1 MKTKFILILL
11 FGILLI
17 SFASATSI
25 GVHDSGFTRGRVVYT
40 APVSLNYSTINVNN
54 SEFWDGNAWSDTR
67 WLNIDGSNAN
77 SNIDIGAYN
86 FLTTGTLGAGD
97 TTIDGTLIIDNTAD
111 NSFLLRQEG
120 VGASIVSMDSR
131 DAQTIME
138 ITPTNT
144 QLTGINMTHSTS
156 DVGHGKASDSPL
168 FDLSKTITG
177 TDDMTSMTVEGFNID
192 ITNSFAQQAV
202 NGMSTV
208 VQTTTPFSLNV
219 EVDGAHTGTGVSMGP
234 PNLFNE
240 ITTGFNARVIRSGT
254 ISIAN
259 SAYTGIVLSG
269 QTLSTM
275 DSSSYDNADGNP
287 EFTTTG
293 LTLTATDAISNVYA
307 GTVTKTVIG
316 LSVDAISKLSSAWA
330 GGSGTTE
337 LNIIK
342 IGSDVQQPAD
352 TSWAIKDISG
362 YDWTLQSDNQKI
374 FFGAGQDAS
383 IYYDGSNMIFI
394 TNETGDG
401 LAWFS
406 RNVSAEG
413 FLTRTSV
420 FDKSKGSA
428 LDFILDADD
437 YKKAKK
443 PKEINHRKFYGYTTY
458 PVTDFSKP
466 ETEFYVETLS
476 DGTEVTM
483 NRTIYPHKKIEEAV
497 NLNKE
502 IDVLRQAVFELN
514 ERVKYLES
522 VCEI

>member
-1 MKTKFILILL
+1 
-11 FGILLI
+11 
-17 SFASATSI
+17 
-25 GVHDSGFTRGRVVYT
+25 
-40 APVSLNYSTINVNN
+40 
-54 SEFWDGNAWSDTR
+54 
-67 WLNIDGSNAN
+67 
-77 SNIDIGAYN
+77 
-86 FLTTGTLGAGD
+86 
-97 TTIDGTLIIDNTAD
+97 
-111 NSFLLRQEG
+111 
-120 VGASIVSMDSR
+120 
-131 DAQTIME
+131 
-138 ITPTNT
+138 
-144 QLTGINMTHSTS
+144 
-156 DVGHGKASDSPL
+156 
-168 FDLSKTITG
+168 
-177 TDDMTSMTVEGFNID
+177 
-192 ITNSFAQQAV
+192 
-202 NGMSTV
+202 
-208 VQTTTPFSLNV
+208 
-219 EVDGAHTGTGVSMGP
+219 MGP

-240 ITTGFNARVIRSGT
+240 ITTGFNAHVIRSGT

-466 ETEFYVETLS
+466 ETEFYIETLP
-476 DGTEVTM
+476 DGTEGTM